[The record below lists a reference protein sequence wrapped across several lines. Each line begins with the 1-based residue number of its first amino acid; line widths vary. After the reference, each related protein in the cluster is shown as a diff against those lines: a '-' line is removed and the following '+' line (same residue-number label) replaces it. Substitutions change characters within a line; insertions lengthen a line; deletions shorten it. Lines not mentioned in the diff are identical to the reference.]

1 MHLLHV
7 SSPTPRLLPLAR
19 LKFLSAR
26 LMITVTSSL
35 YKGSPQQFLLKQTTE
50 YDLNESV
57 VVSFLDSTSD
67 DCLGLA
73 PVYGQNCQL
82 ISLAF
87 SSPAQVLY
95 VKFAKL
101 CSQKK
106 RARSRAL
113 LRRLLEHC
121 ETKFAFQMDNV
132 ALALWRDHN
141 LCITNAVDLLSLCS
155 EHDRSTRG
163 ILKAMGGPDTIN
175 EQDVV
180 HLFSHDEADQ
190 VDIQDCALQ
199 AWAAVMV
206 GNRCVELR
214 KGKSLI
220 NTVTFPK
227 AVCLLLSPRPFA
239 ASYSLSYASTSRHWL
254 ASIMRTDV

>member
-1 MHLLHV
+1 
-7 SSPTPRLLPLAR
+7 
-19 LKFLSAR
+19 
-26 LMITVTSSL
+26 MITFTVTSSL
-35 YKGSPQQFLLKQTTE
+35 YKASPQQFLLKQTTE

-73 PVYGQNCQL
+73 PVYGKNCQL

-87 SSPAQVLY
+87 SSPAQALY
-95 VKFAKL
+95 VKLLKP

-106 RARSRAL
+106 RAKPRAL

-141 LCITNAVDLLSLCS
+141 LCIKNAVDLLSLCS

-163 ILKAMGGPDTIN
+163 ILKAMGGPDMVN

-180 HLFSHDEADQ
+180 HLFRHDETDK
-190 VDIQDCALQ
+190 VDMQGCALQ

-206 GNRCVELR
+206 GIRYAELL
-214 KGKSLI
+214 KSKNLI

-227 AVCLLLSPRPFA
+227 AVCLFLSSRPLQRLIPCPIPA
-239 ASYSLSYASTSRHWL
+239 P
-254 ASIMRTDV
+254 